1 MFFLNLSRF
10 SCKLDLGE
18 IIYNNC
24 LHPIPDDLSSNSSS
38 CSSGNKQDGELYV
51 LHKNIF
57 ASATDSDSETEE

>member
-1 MFFLNLSRF
+1 M
-10 SCKLDLGE
+10 GE